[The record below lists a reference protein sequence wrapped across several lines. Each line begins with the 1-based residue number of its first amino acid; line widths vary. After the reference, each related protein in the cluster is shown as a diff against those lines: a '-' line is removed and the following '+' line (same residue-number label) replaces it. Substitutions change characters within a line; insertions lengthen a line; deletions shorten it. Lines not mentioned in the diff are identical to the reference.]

1 MLPNPKDDGENFP
14 LVTKKI
20 QGVSIPK
27 DMTVEHYQGMN
38 LLPGRRIG
46 LGQKEQFI
54 AKLAEL
60 YVEGYLTEEE
70 YDKRTDWVNAAQTV
84 EQIEVAFIDL
94 QQALLSVKIKEYL
107 RDNTVKK
114 DSSKAW
120 LIGPIVL
127 YTVIF
132 LCMAID
138 ALNGAYWG
146 VGILGVELLAATAI
160 IFYKQG
166 KRSGRS

>member
-1 MLPNPKDDGENFP
+1 MLPSPQDDEKKLPRVIQNFP
-14 LVTKKI
+14 
-20 QGVSIPK
+20 IPK
-27 DMTVEHYQGMN
+27 DMTIEHYQGMN

-54 AKLAEL
+54 AKLSEL

-70 YDKRTDWVNAAQTV
+70 YDKRTDWVNAAQTI

-94 QQALLSVKIKEYL
+94 QQALLAVKIKDYL
-107 RDNTVKK
+107 RDSTPVKK

-120 LIGPIVL
+120 LIGPVVL

-138 ALNGAYWG
+138 ALSGAYWG